1 MSKNEDLTFEQAL
14 TQLEDVVT
22 QLEKDDVPLDKLIEY
37 YQRGMELV
45 KISNNKLKS
54 AEEKMAKVL
63 NDNDQ
68 LAPFHMEGE

>member
-1 MSKNEDLTFEQAL
+1 MSKKEDLTFEQAL
-14 TQLEDVVT
+14 TQLENVVT

-45 KISNNKLKS
+45 KLSNNKLKN

-63 NDNDQ
+63 DDNDK
-68 LAPFHMEGE
+68 LAPFHMEEE

>member
-68 LAPFHMEGE
+68 LSPFHMEGE

>member
-1 MSKNEDLTFEQAL
+1 MSKKEDLTFEQAL
-14 TQLEDVVT
+14 TQLENVVT

-45 KISNNKLKS
+45 KLSNNKLKS

-63 NDNDQ
+63 NDDDK
-68 LAPFHMEGE
+68 LAPFHVEEE